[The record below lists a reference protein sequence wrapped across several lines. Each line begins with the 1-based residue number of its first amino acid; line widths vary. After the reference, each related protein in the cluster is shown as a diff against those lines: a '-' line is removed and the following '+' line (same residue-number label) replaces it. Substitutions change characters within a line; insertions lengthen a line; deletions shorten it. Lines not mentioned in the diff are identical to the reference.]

1 MLTASTEC
9 YLLPP
14 EILSSPRVCLTT
26 NDLLI
31 RRIKSLAFL
40 KFEMTLKESFQ
51 LLSSEDLAFAN
62 VIVQPFS
69 LPNLP
74 FFSFL
79 QIYITRTFH
88 NRFST

>member
-62 VIVQPFS
+62 VIVIAWF
-69 LPNLP
+69 
-74 FFSFL
+74 
-79 QIYITRTFH
+79 
-88 NRFST
+88 